1 MTTAA
6 TPSPSRS
13 LSDLVADGVVLV
25 DGGMGTLLQDM
36 GLDDGGS
43 GELWNLDRPDA
54 VRDAHRAYAEAGARV
69 LTTNTFGGTRPRLEM
84 HGLADRVHEV
94 NEAGAR
100 LARKEAD
107 RVGALVAGDLGPTG
121 ELMAPLG
128 TLEPADVQEL
138 FAAQLRGLVAGG
150 IDLVLIET
158 MSDAAEAEAA
168 LAAAREVAPELPVV
182 VTFSFDTNL
191 HTMMGLHPA
200 EAVRRLAAAGADAV
214 GANCGRGPEE
224 MTKIA
229 AAMVAARPD
238 GLLLVAQ
245 SNAGLPQV
253 VGDHFEY
260 DATPAEMAAHAVALR
275 DAGIDLVGACCG
287 STPAHLAAMSDA
299 LR

>member
-191 HTMMGLHPA
+191 HTMMGLDPA

-224 MTKIA
+224 MTQIA

-238 GLLLVAQ
+238 GLLLIAQ

-260 DATPAEMAAHAVALR
+260 DATPADMAAHAVALR